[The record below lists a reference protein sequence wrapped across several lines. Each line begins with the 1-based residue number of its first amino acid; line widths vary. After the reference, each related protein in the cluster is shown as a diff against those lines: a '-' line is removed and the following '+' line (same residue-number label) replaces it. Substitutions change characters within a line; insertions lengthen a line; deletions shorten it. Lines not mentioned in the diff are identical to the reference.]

1 MRIQFFLIG
10 TLWLLSVAF
19 FPALAE
25 NKSLIE
31 VKAQVDTSTITIGDH
46 ILYSIIID
54 RQKDVRIIEP
64 GQGLNLGMFEIK
76 DYKFHDPLEKD
87 DHIIQRYDY
96 VISVYDTGK
105 FTIPPYPLAYFTS
118 DSASKP
124 AIIEAPAIDIYVKS
138 VLKGEDKPEL
148 KDIKPPIDI
157 PFNYRFWALFAG
169 GILLFLLLVFFL
181 YRIWKRKQEKGYLFT
196 PPPPPPPAHEV
207 ALNELQKLYASDLL
221 QNQEYKEFFSR
232 LSEILRAY
240 LEGRYFISALEE
252 TTSEIMQEMEQHLH
266 DEQLKQR
273 LDEILSTCDL
283 IKFAKYIP
291 DQQEI
296 ERLKEWSVD
305 FVEQTKIVYETP
317 TEEINEEAESEPGTM
332 VEQDFASSDSK

>member
-1 MRIQFFLIG
+1 MKTKRLLLG
-10 TLWLLSVAF
+10 TLWLLGVF
-19 FPALAE
+19 LLPALAE
-25 NKSLIE
+25 NQSLIE

-76 DYKFHDPLEKD
+76 DYKFHDPVEKD

-157 PFNYRFWALFAG
+157 PFNYRFWAMVAG
-169 GILLFLLLVFFL
+169 GVLLFLLLAFFL
-181 YRIWKRKQEKGYLFT
+181 YRLWKRKQEKGYLFT

-207 ALNELQKLYASDLL
+207 ALNALQKLYASDLL
-221 QNQEYKEFFSR
+221 EKQQYKEFFSR

-252 TTSEIMQEMEQHLH
+252 TTTEIMQEMEHHLS
-266 DEQLKQR
+266 DEHLKQR
-273 LDEILSTCDL
+273 LHEILSTCDL
-283 IKFAKYIP
+283 VKFAKYIP

-305 FVEQTKIVYETP
+305 FVQQTKIVYETP
-317 TEEINEEAESEPGTM
+317 TEEISEEVESVPNIAQEK
-332 VEQDFASSDSK
+332 DSASSSSE